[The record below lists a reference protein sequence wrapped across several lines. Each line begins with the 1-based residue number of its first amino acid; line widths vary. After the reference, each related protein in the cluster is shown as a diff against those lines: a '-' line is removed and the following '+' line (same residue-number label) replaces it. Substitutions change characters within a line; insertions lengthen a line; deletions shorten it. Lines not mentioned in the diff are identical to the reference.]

1 MMNPM
6 SMGKAAGQAM
16 GALTSIAGGI
26 IGGGKRRRE
35 QREAQK
41 EHDIAKAKFQKL
53 DTSNLAANLQNT
65 MEDLTVNTQAADM
78 AMQGQQQAIAN
89 TMGSMAGAAGGSGIA
104 ALAQAMAGQQSQN
117 IQAASADIAKQEQAN
132 QMAAA
137 QQAASI
143 QSQKVAGA
151 GAARDL
157 QSTKVSEQLS
167 MAGQR
172 KQAADDARA
181 KATEDIMSGVGQMG
195 QAAATAMDP
204 TSGIPGL
211 SDRKSK
217 KNIKLIGYSP
227 SGLKIYIFEYIDK
240 SFGDGFFQGVMSDEI
255 PQTAVIKHPDGYDR
269 VDYSKLDVEFKKAQL

>member
-16 GALTSIAGGI
+16 GAMTSIAGGI

-65 MEDLTVNTQAADM
+65 MEDLPVNTQAADM

-117 IQAASADIAKQEQAN
+117 IQSASADIARQEQAN

-137 QQAASI
+137 REAASI

-151 GAARDL
+151 GTARDL
-157 QSTKVSEQLS
+157 QSTLVSEQLS

-204 TSGIPGL
+204 TAGL
-211 SDRKSK
+211 MGSDRKLK

-227 SGLKIYIFEYIDK
+227 NGLKIYIFEYINK
-240 SFGDGFFQGVMSDEI
+240 SFGDGIFQGVMSDEI
-255 PQTAVIKHPDGYDR
+255 PQAAVVKHSDGYDR
-269 VDYSKLDVEFKKAQL
+269 VDYSKLDVEFKKVQL